1 MRAGWCLSSL
11 NSDHPQPSKRGAVK
25 LWGGRFSGDVDEHMR
40 RFNDSFSFDRRLYAA
55 DIRGSIAYAHALHR
69 AGLLAADERDA
80 IIEGLAQVKA
90 EFDEGR
96 FLAQPADEDIHT
108 AVERRLTEL
117 IGPAAGKL
125 HTGRSRNDQI
135 ALDVRLWLLD
145 TIDQVD
151 GELAALQAA
160 LVAQAESYPQAVMPG
175 YTHLQPAQPVL
186 FAHWLLS
193 YFWMFTRDRDRLH
206 DCARR
211 TAISP
216 LGAGA
221 LAGNPYAIDRD
232 QLAADLGLQGITP
245 NSIDAVSDRDH
256 QLEFLFAASLI
267 GLHVSRLAE
276 DLILFSSPGYRFVTL
291 DEAFTTG
298 SSIMPQKRNPD
309 SLELARGKSGRLIGD
324 LVALLTV
331 LKGLPSTYNKDL
343 QEDKEPLF
351 DSADTLALTLPV
363 VAGVVRTLTAHPETM
378 RDALDEGLLA
388 TDLAH
393 YLVARGMP
401 FREAHGVVGRLVR
414 RAEERSLPLSALP
427 LADYQ
432 AESPLFEDDLYAVF
446 DVDQAIARYAV
457 PGGTAPAAVAGQLAQ
472 ARAYLKGKPGEEAQ

>member
-1 MRAGWCLSSL
+1 
-11 NSDHPQPSKRGAVK
+11 VK

-40 RFNDSFSFDRRLYAA
+40 RFHDSFAFDRRLYAA

-80 IIEGLAQVKA
+80 IVEGLEQVKV

-96 FLAQPADEDIHT
+96 FAPELADEDIHT

-117 IGPAAGKL
+117 IGPVAGKL
-125 HTGRSRNDQI
+125 HTGRSRNDQV

-145 TIDQVD
+145 AIEQVD
-151 GELAALQAA
+151 GDLAALQAA
-160 LVAQAESYPQAVMPG
+160 LVAQAEAHPQSVMPG

-193 YFWMFTRDRDRLH
+193 YFWMFSRDRDRLR

-211 TAISP
+211 TAVSP

-232 QLAADLGLQGITP
+232 QLAADLGLGAITP
-245 NSIDAVSDRDH
+245 NSLDAVGDRDH
-256 QLEFLFAASLI
+256 QLEFLFAAALI

-276 DLILFSSPGYRFVTL
+276 DLILFASPGYRFVTL
-291 DEAFTTG
+291 DEGFTTG

-363 VAGVVRTLTAHPETM
+363 VAGVVRTLTAHPDAM
-378 RDALDEGLLA
+378 RAALDEGLLA

-393 YLVARGMP
+393 YLVARGLP

-427 LADYQ
+427 LADFQ

-446 DVDQAIARYAV
+446 DVDQAVARYAI
-457 PGGTAPAAVAGQLAQ
+457 PGGTAPTAVADQLAQ
-472 ARAYLKGKPGEEAQ
+472 AKAYLEDTPEKETP